1 MCGIYGITATDPK
14 FINQYINKCKHRGP
28 DGEGVWY
35 DDNVTL
41 GHNLLSIMANPNLSK
56 QPWRTPKGNRLT
68 YNGEIFNYYELKE
81 KYKDFKD
88 TTGCDT
94 ELLAWGLDTYGLN
107 FIDEIDSMHGFAY
120 YDINKKEIILSR
132 DHAGIKP
139 VYYAETKE
147 GLIFGSEIKGML
159 DKVPGSRT
167 MDKLAVSCMSMSGIN
182 VTRNTFFSGIK
193 KLLAGETIIYDITNK
208 RIKQTKRIFV
218 KPNSNKTFNPNQFR
232 GMVHQAVK
240 RCSIGQRKIGVFL
253 SGGLDSSIIAYELNK
268 IMGQIN
274 TFTNRMFPNI
284 SLNHLH
290 TENFNDDANWAY
302 KLAEMHGQGFN
313 HQEVNITPQIVADYW
328 DDSIYYMEQPVYNP
342 SLAMYCYTNKVLHDN
357 GIVVTMAGDMGD
369 EILGGYPKYWKLRK
383 KFKSSSNTGRKIE
396 WIHIIDNWIDRIKR
410 PLKLHSE
417 LIDRTELREELLKCY
432 PDDIWNPD
440 DPVGSYMAL
449 DCTASVP
456 EEFLNR
462 NDKYGMAYGMEGR
475 FPLASKTF
483 MQYCMDIHSD
493 VKIMHDKA
501 DTKILTKQAYAGKL
515 PNGIIKKQ
523 KTGWTVPIQ
532 FWCENDYPEL
542 KKLNCRS
549 PEISKACQGHGK
561 AMIPAMIAR
570 DWTKFYQMKK
580 Y

>member
-1 MCGIYGITATDPK
+1 MCGIYGITARDPE
-14 FINQYINKCKHRGP
+14 FINQYIDKCKHRGP
-28 DGEGVWY
+28 DGQGVWH
-35 DDNVTL
+35 DDTVTL
-41 GHNLLSIMANPNLSK
+41 GHNLLSIMADPSVSK
-56 QPWRTPKGNRLT
+56 QPWRTPKGNILT

-147 GLIFGSEIKGML
+147 GLVFGSEIKGML
-159 DKVPGSRT
+159 DKVPGCRI
-167 MDKLAVSCMSMSGIN
+167 MDKLAVSCMSMTGIN

-193 KLLAGETIIYDITNK
+193 KLLAGETIVYDITNK
-208 RIKQTKRIFV
+208 RIKQTKRVFV
-218 KPNSNKTFNPNQFR
+218 YPRSNKTFKADEFR
-232 GMVHQAVK
+232 SMVKQTVK
-240 RCSIGQRKIGVFL
+240 QTSIGKRKIGVFL
-253 SGGLDSSIIAYELNK
+253 SGGLDSSMIAYELNK
-268 IMGQIN
+268 LKGPIN
-274 TFTNRMFPNI
+274 TFTNRMDPAI
-284 SLNHLH
+284 SLSHFQT

-302 KLAEMHGQGFN
+302 QLAKVEKFEH
-313 HQEVNITPQIVADYW
+313 EEIRVTPQIMADYW

-383 KFKSSSNTGRKIE
+383 RFKSSGKRIK
-396 WIHIIDNWIDRIKR
+396 WLHILDNWLDRIKR
-410 PLKLHSE
+410 PLKLHNL
-417 LIDRTELREELLKCY
+417 LIGRTELREELLKCY

-449 DCTASVP
+449 DCTAGVP
-456 EEFLNR
+456 EEFFMR

-493 VKIMHDKA
+493 VKIMHDKS
-501 DTKILTKQAYAGKL
+501 DTKILSKQAYAEKL
-515 PNGIIKKQ
+515 PKGIINKK

-532 FWCENDYPEL
+532 FWIDFPEL
-542 KKLNCRS
+542 KKLDPRS
-549 PEISKACQGHGK
+549 AEITKKCQGHGK

-570 DWTKFYQMKK
+570 DWAKLYQMKE